1 MRAVDLARTGGI
13 SVQQVRNYVDLGLLP
28 PVERTASGYRVF
40 TGEHAEALVAVRRLA
55 VGHGWER
62 TRTIMRAVHDSDVD
76 TALQTLDQ
84 GHAEL
89 DAERAEIAKV
99 LRAFDTVLSTPDSTR
114 EVPRQGARIGA
125 VARAVGVHTSALR
138 VWEQHGLLCPA
149 RQRGTEYRIYD
160 AAELRNAHAVA
171 LLRRGGYPLS
181 IVYAAV
187 MQELRSTGSPERV
200 RAELAK
206 RGRELYARSLRRL
219 RASAALY
226 GYLEYLGRTGDAPA
240 PSAESAEPGGDE
252 YGTRLC

>member
-28 PVERTASGYRVF
+28 PVERTASGNRVF

-114 EVPRQGARIGA
+114 EVPRQGARIGV

-181 IVYAAV
+181 IVYSV

-200 RAELAK
+200 QPAQAARVGRAVRLSGVPRPHRRCAGTIDRK
-206 RGRELYARSLRRL
+206 CRTWRG
-219 RASAALY
+219 
-226 GYLEYLGRTGDAPA
+226 
-240 PSAESAEPGGDE
+240 
-252 YGTRLC
+252 